1 MKRRLSLNW
10 CTRLVE
16 GREGNGYKVQHWRE
30 AFSLGKLNNLM
41 LNERFSLSQICHRV
55 VVMRS
60 HSLSLSLTHTH
71 TLIMKLSSWEIMI
84 MRRDAKTIKSQRIA
98 SSAAAALLCAQLL
111 VKQVEPK
118 SPAQTSLPRCLPA
131 NSVDFQR
138 SSRTQRV
145 GRTCTRTRNSRRRRR
160 CCSCKLDFDSPTHTK
175 TLRNGRVSSVCICVY
190 SLFSPALQSDRE
202 VVRSY
207 VRSFVLFCMF
217 GSEITVTVPSSSS
230 QVHSSIHSRISTW
243 VKSVTQEVISKY
255 IEIGAKLTAISN

>member
-1 MKRRLSLNW
+1 
-10 CTRLVE
+10 
-16 GREGNGYKVQHWRE
+16 
-30 AFSLGKLNNLM
+30 
-41 LNERFSLSQICHRV
+41 
-55 VVMRS
+55 
-60 HSLSLSLTHTH
+60 
-71 TLIMKLSSWEIMI
+71 

-145 GRTCTRTRNSRRRRR
+145 GRTRTRTRTRGAGVVVVAVN
-160 CCSCKLDFDSPTHTK
+160 LTLTLPHTR
-175 TLRNGRVSSVCICVY
+175 TSRNGRASSVCICVY

-217 GSEITVTVPSSSS
+217 GSEVTVTVPSSSS
-230 QVHSSIHSRISTW
+230 QVHSSIHSRIST
-243 VKSVTQEVISKY
+243 
-255 IEIGAKLTAISN
+255 